1 MTIFAKKLRA
11 NQDASPL
18 GKLVSGLRD
27 QVVHGSFVTQGV
39 AQAALSME
47 SISEQQSIALS
58 DATQTLSQ
66 ALESIAADMN
76 MSADMTGAQRD
87 AAVVAGAVSG
97 DIRAFLRQPTKMDM
111 VSTESMHVVGS
122 NVGDAVD
129 QRVSVEAYDEKDN
142 RNAVVYSIAYNLQAA
157 RQDEFGEAFFP
168 TITVSPDNVGL
179 MVSIRL
185 FRVFDDFKRNISG
198 ALDQYNKK
206 SLLRAY
212 VDYTILK
219 NDQTRLIP
227 VHRAQSAANFVDPL
241 VIAPRTIIHEGE
253 SIDTSV
259 LAVGKKFSLLAISQ
273 TDTLLASG
281 VMDVSDSIDPAVT
294 LSAIYVKVG
303 TDILKF
309 ATENLP
315 LSAFSPA
322 PQGLHRLMNLNFATT
337 SLLINKDT
345 KNADGSALA
354 ALADVVNDDLIVR
367 LEANVT
373 GSVNVE
379 LGDTSVYGNNVGL
392 FQIQNQLGDTL
403 DPTVAPALAV
413 ATALA
418 GATIIGYDL
427 RAYRTNLNRRT
438 RGQLIDTSFYN
449 QFYPIPLRSPITA
462 LRPVTTDGQTDT
474 SDLAALITATHIRTS
489 NAAVTT
495 LLETSGM
502 LAEYV
507 DSRDTAGDGP
517 DVLGISRML
526 VRPTYFRDTIDAATD
541 INSLTSSDRIDDLQ
555 ALIVN
560 KIRDLAYAMYRD
572 SNYKS
577 ASDAIYGGIS
587 KTPTVIIGTDPVIA
601 RYLMVNGDLRTLG
614 PDFEVKVVH
623 TVDARVSGKIFVTFG
638 QFEGESNSKVNPL
651 HFGNMGWK
659 PELTLVLPISRDGQT
674 SKELTVQP
682 SFLHVVNLPL
692 LAELDVQNI
701 SSVVAS
707 SVTINTHPIP

>member
-179 MVSIRL
+179 
-185 FRVFDDFKRNISG
+185 
-198 ALDQYNKK
+198 
-206 SLLRAY
+206 
-212 VDYTILK
+212 
-219 NDQTRLIP
+219 
-227 VHRAQSAANFVDPL
+227 
-241 VIAPRTIIHEGE
+241 
-253 SIDTSV
+253 
-259 LAVGKKFSLLAISQ
+259 
-273 TDTLLASG
+273 
-281 VMDVSDSIDPAVT
+281 
-294 LSAIYVKVG
+294 
-303 TDILKF
+303 
-309 ATENLP
+309 
-315 LSAFSPA
+315 
-322 PQGLHRLMNLNFATT
+322 
-337 SLLINKDT
+337 
-345 KNADGSALA
+345 
-354 ALADVVNDDLIVR
+354 
-367 LEANVT
+367 
-373 GSVNVE
+373 
-379 LGDTSVYGNNVGL
+379 

-413 ATALA
+413 ATVLA